1 MQVGRVGILLG
12 CIVAA
17 MAPVGAEA
25 AMHKVCVDF
34 ELGPELWDA
43 SPRPDGPSCTNNEEC
58 TALGF
63 NKCGDIQPRV
73 CQMDPRDFGEVYGR
87 WEGERPF
94 VPQRWLARVHE
105 ANGLDLW
112 GWAPLDEGGCTG
124 EFETSATHFDV
135 YWTRW
140 AVWSN
145 GNQTVGYTCDSMDNC
160 EFEFLEEV
168 LALEAETQGDPLI
181 TNVTITGGELNDIE
195 DRGSLTYAFW
205 AATFSEERASYH
217 DDLTTLVAYDPTG
230 DFQDGTK
237 ASRYLG
243 GYPGLVVKGEGY
255 HSKFV
260 CSHEKGHVETA
271 LAPIPAFSEADI
283 DYGYNM
289 SPSHTWESEEYQA
302 VALVEGMANLYALSV
317 WHDLDQPGPNNGV
330 DAATTAD
337 LFGAKPVPHSGVL
350 SDPVCDTC
358 PAGVGNEWDWASALR
373 VFIEDVEPPL
383 ALVFEIIEAVYDEG
397 WVASGTTSAFWTNFD
412 AAMQT
417 HLGSDYGAWLDIAEE
432 WGLDR

>member
-1 MQVGRVGILLG
+1 MQGSRVRILLG
-12 CIVAA
+12 CVVLAVV
-17 MAPVGAEA
+17 PVSVEA
-25 AMHKVCVDF
+25 ATHKVCLDF

-43 SPRPDGPSCTNNEEC
+43 SPRPYGPACTTQSECHAQGYDGGCHDFLN
-58 TALGF
+58 
-63 NKCGDIQPRV
+63 V
-73 CQMDPRDFGEVYGR
+73 CQMNPTDYGEVYGR

-112 GWAPLDEGGCTG
+112 GWAPLDEDGCTG
-124 EFETSATHFDV
+124 EFETSATDFDV

-160 EFEFLEEV
+160 EFQHQEEV
-168 LALEAETQGDPLI
+168 LGVEANTEGDPII
-181 TNVTITGGELNDIE
+181 TTVTITDAELDLLPQ
-195 DRGSLTYAFW
+195 GPLTYAFW
-205 AATFSEERASYH
+205 SATFSEERASYH
-217 DDLTTLVAYDPTG
+217 DELTTLVAYDPTG
-230 DFQDGTK
+230 DFQSGTA

-243 GYPGLVVKGEGY
+243 GYSGFVIKGAGY

-283 DYGYNM
+283 DYDYNM
-289 SPSHTWESEEYQA
+289 SPYHTWESEEYQA
-302 VALVEGMANLYALSV
+302 AALVEGMANLYALSV

-330 DAATTAD
+330 DAAMTAD
-337 LFGAKPVPHSGVL
+337 LYGAKPVPHFFE
-350 SDPVCDTC
+350 DPFCDMC

-373 VFIEDVEPPL
+373 VFIEEVDPPL
-383 ALVFEIIEAVYDEG
+383 ALVFGIIEAVYDEG
-397 WVASGTTSAFWTNFD
+397 WVASGTTAGFWTNFD
-412 AAMQT
+412 TAMQT
-417 HLGSDYGAWLDIAEE
+417 HLGSDYGDWLDIAED